1 MNLPATSWAR
11 GIKLRARRLPGVGGW
26 VQRDHPNLSGYLFI
40 APNMLGFLIFT
51 GLAVVASLVLAFY
64 DWDLLLGAN
73 FVGLANFG
81 ELFTEDDVFRSAFL
95 NTVYFVVASV
105 PLSVVAGLV
114 TALLTAQSLRGMS
127 LFRAIFLLPWIT
139 TTVAVSLV
147 WKWMYLPK
155 VGVVNQIIGA
165 LNIPGPAWLTDK
177 TWAMPAIILMSVW
190 KNFGFNTVLFLA
202 GLQGIP
208 QHLYDAA
215 SVDGATAWQRFRHVT
230 VPMLSPT
237 TFFVVIISIIGSFQV
252 FDQALIM
259 TAGGPGTSTTTLVL
273 YVYQVGFQSYHM
285 GMASA
290 VAWVLTACVFV
301 FTAVMFWAQRRWVT
315 YE

>member
-1 MNLPATSWAR
+1 
-11 GIKLRARRLPGVGGW
+11 
-26 VQRDHPNLSGYLFI
+26 
-40 APNMLGFLIFT
+40 
-51 GLAVVASLVLAFY
+51 
-64 DWDLLLGAN
+64 
-73 FVGLANFG
+73 
-81 ELFTEDDVFRSAFL
+81 
-95 NTVYFVVASV
+95 
-105 PLSVVAGLV
+105 
-114 TALLTAQSLRGMS
+114 
-127 LFRAIFLLPWIT
+127 
-139 TTVAVSLV
+139 
-147 WKWMYLPK
+147 
-155 VGVVNQIIGA
+155 
-165 LNIPGPAWLTDK
+165 
-177 TWAMPAIILMSVW
+177 MPAIILMSVW

>member
-165 LNIPGPAWLTDK
+165 LNIPGRL
-177 TWAMPAIILMSVW
+177 
-190 KNFGFNTVLFLA
+190 G
-202 GLQGIP
+202 
-208 QHLYDAA
+208 
-215 SVDGATAWQRFRHVT
+215 
-230 VPMLSPT
+230 
-237 TFFVVIISIIGSFQV
+237 
-252 FDQALIM
+252 
-259 TAGGPGTSTTTLVL
+259 
-273 YVYQVGFQSYHM
+273 
-285 GMASA
+285 
-290 VAWVLTACVFV
+290 
-301 FTAVMFWAQRRWVT
+301 
-315 YE
+315 